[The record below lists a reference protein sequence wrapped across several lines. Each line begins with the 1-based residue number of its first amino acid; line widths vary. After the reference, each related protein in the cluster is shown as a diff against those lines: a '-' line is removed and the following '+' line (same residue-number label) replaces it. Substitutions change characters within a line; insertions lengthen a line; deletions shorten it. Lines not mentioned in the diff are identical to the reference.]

1 LQNFDSL
8 FAIKKR
14 LKEIFSYIYKIS
26 LKHLLLT
33 TVIII
38 TTFSCKKSDPEP
50 AIKNEEDKD
59 ITRIKELYR

>member
-1 LQNFDSL
+1 MN
-8 FAIKKR
+8 
-14 LKEIFSYIYKIS
+14 

-33 TVIII
+33 TVIIT